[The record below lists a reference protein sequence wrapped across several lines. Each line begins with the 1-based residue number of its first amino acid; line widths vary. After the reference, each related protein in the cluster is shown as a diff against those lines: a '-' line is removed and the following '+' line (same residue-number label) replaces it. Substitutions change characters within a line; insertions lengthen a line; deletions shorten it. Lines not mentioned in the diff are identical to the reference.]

1 MNIFERIVKCSVA
14 SEYETIMTQFLA
26 DFPWSIA
33 RLFSVSDSGNDVL
46 HENGKAYKQKARNTI
61 IYTSTPKHKGEC
73 SGSRVRLILE
83 NVD

>member
-61 IYTSTPKHKGEC
+61 CVDCEHVNSFLYSLNGF
-73 SGSRVRLILE
+73 RRL
-83 NVD
+83 VG